1 MNFQHIQL
9 LRNSV
14 LAETREAAVSAM
26 TEKAKTLSDG
36 TPILGR
42 YSVTGTDQTTTV
54 HTLLGLVHKADNA
67 DGTLT
72 ILADTYDIA
81 DLEGKIEAAKT
92 GDRVTLEHADSTTP
106 GVLKTYTIKQGDTS
120 VGTIDIPK
128 DFLVKSGSLVKGTFN
143 EGAFTEAT
151 DGADTAIKLVINAQD
166 GNDNESDIYINV
178 RDLIDVYTGS
188 TGDTVNVTVEGK
200 TIKASLSTSAQTR
213 VNDALTSIT
222 VNNQSA
228 TVEGNVAAVTVN
240 ASQVNF
246 SSGYQPNPSGVVSAN
261 TSVQDNI
268 KALEQALLDDETVIA
283 ASENHLNDI
292 KLDTIEI
299 TGGTVNGGAKM
310 SSGTSASLV
319 IDGSTVKVKNTPTD
333 QTGDVATGDTI
344 DIALAKL
351 TKKIASNSTDISG
364 KLNKVITSAGIN
376 ADGTYKATTGS
387 TTSAAKSIHNAIEAL
402 DSKVVAN
409 EIKQTLTS
417 PTKSITV
424 ATAYTGT
431 TVDVKVDGTSVKIST
446 DDATKGD
453 LYVDT
458 IDGGTY

>member
-14 LAETREAAVSAM
+14 LAETREAAISAM
-26 TEKAKTLSDG
+26 TEKATTLSDG

-42 YSVTGTDQTTTV
+42 YSVTGTNQTTTV

-81 DLEGKIEAAKT
+81 DIKGKIEAAKT

-166 GNDNESDIYINV
+166 GNDNEESDIYINV

-200 TIKASLSTSAQTR
+200 TIKASLSDSAQTR
-213 VNDALTSIT
+213 VNNALTSIT
-222 VNNQSA
+222 VNGQSA
-228 TVEGNVAAVTVN
+228 NVSNNVAAVTVN
-240 ASQVNF
+240 ADKVNF
-246 SSGYQPNPSGVVSAN
+246 SSDYQPNPSGVVSAN
-261 TSVQDNI
+261 TSIQDNI

-319 IDGSTVKVKNTPTD
+319 IDGSTVKVKNITEQD
-333 QTGDVATGDTI
+333 GDVANDDTI
-344 DIALAKL
+344 DVALGKL
-351 TKKIASNSTDISG
+351 SKKIASNSTDISG

-376 ADGTYKATTGS
+376 TDGTYKATTGT
-387 TTSAAKSIHNAIEAL
+387 TTSAAQSIHDAIEAL

-409 EIKQTLTS
+409 ETKQTLTS
-417 PTKSITV
+417 PNKSITV
-424 ATAYTGT
+424 ATADTGT
-431 TVDVKVDGTSVKIST
+431 TVDVKVDDTSVKIST
-446 DDATKGD
+446 EGA

>member
-9 LRNSV
+9 LRNSA
-14 LAETREAAVSAM
+14 LAETREAAISAM

-42 YSVTGTDQTTTV
+42 YSVTGTDQTATV

-92 GDRVTLEHADSTTP
+92 GDRVTLETADTKSN
-106 GVLKTYTIKQGDTS
+106 GVLKRYTIKQGDTS
-120 VGTIDIPK
+120 VGTIDIPR

-143 EGAFTEAT
+143 KGAFTEAT

-166 GNDNESDIYINV
+166 GNDNESYIYINV

-200 TIKASLSTSAQTR
+200 TIKASLSDSAQTR
-213 VNDALTSIT
+213 VNNALTSIT
-222 VNNQSA
+222 VNGQSA
-228 TVEGNVAAVTVN
+228 NVSNNVAAVTVN
-240 ASQVNF
+240 ASQVKFADN
-246 SSGYQPNPSGVVSAN
+246 YEANPSGVVSAN

-299 TGGTVNGGAKM
+299 TGGTVNGGANM

-319 IDGSTVKVKNTPTD
+319 IDGSTVKVKNITEQD
-333 QTGDVATGDTI
+333 GDVANDDTI
-344 DIALAKL
+344 DVALGKL
-351 TKKIASNSTDISG
+351 SKKIASNSTDISV
-364 KLNKVITSAGIN
+364 KLNNVITSAGIN
-376 ADGTYKATTGS
+376 DDGTYVKTTGATTS
-387 TTSAAKSIHNAIEAL
+387 TATTIHAAIEAL

-409 EIKQTLTS
+409 EKKQTLTS

-424 ATAYTGT
+424 ATADTGT

>member
-92 GDRVTLEHADSTTP
+92 GDRVTLETADTKSN
-106 GVLKTYTIKQGDTS
+106 GVLKRYTIKQGDTS
-120 VGTIDIPK
+120 VGTIDIPR

-166 GNDNESDIYINV
+166 GNDNESYIYINV

-200 TIKASLSTSAQTR
+200 TIKASLSDSAQTR
-213 VNDALTSIT
+213 VNNALTSIT
-222 VNNQSA
+222 VNGQSA
-228 TVEGNVAAVTVN
+228 NVSNNVAAVTVN
-240 ASQVNF
+240 ASQVKFADN
-246 SSGYQPNPSGVVSAN
+246 YEANPSGVVSAN

-299 TGGTVNGGAKM
+299 TGGTVNEGAKM
-310 SSGTSASLV
+310 CSGRTASLV
-319 IDGSTVKVKNTPTD
+319 IDGSTVKVKNITE
-333 QTGDVATGDTI
+333 QNGDVANDDTI
-344 DIALAKL
+344 DVALSKL
-351 TKKIASNSTDISG
+351 SNKIASNSTD
-364 KLNKVITSAGIN
+364 LNKVITSAGIN
-376 ADGTYKATTGS
+376 ADGTYKATTGA
-387 TTSAAKSIHNAIEAL
+387 TTSAAQSIHDAIEAL

-409 EIKQTLTS
+409 EEKQTLTS

-424 ATAYTGT
+424 ATADTGT